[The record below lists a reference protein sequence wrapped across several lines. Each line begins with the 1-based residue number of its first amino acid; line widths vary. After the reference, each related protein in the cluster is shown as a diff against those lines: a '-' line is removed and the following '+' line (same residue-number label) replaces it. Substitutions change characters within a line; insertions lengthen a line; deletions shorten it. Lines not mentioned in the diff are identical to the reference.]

1 MLRRNPK
8 ATESSRAYD
17 LGALAFPKS
26 PPGSALWPWGKTP
39 PPLHAPQEAHLEA
52 RVALSSLLLLPP
64 ELVTH
69 RGLCQSEWDTWLS
82 TPALSPSRV
91 PGTQ

>member
-1 MLRRNPK
+1 MI
-8 ATESSRAYD
+8 D

-26 PPGSALWPWGKTP
+26 PPARPSGPGVKRP